1 VFDGK
6 TALELAGG
14 YEHILPDRAKT
25 TPFSREA
32 IISALIEGKARKG
45 VSA

>member
-1 VFDGK
+1 MFDGK
-6 TALELAGG
+6 IALELAGG

-25 TPFSREA
+25 TPFSLEA